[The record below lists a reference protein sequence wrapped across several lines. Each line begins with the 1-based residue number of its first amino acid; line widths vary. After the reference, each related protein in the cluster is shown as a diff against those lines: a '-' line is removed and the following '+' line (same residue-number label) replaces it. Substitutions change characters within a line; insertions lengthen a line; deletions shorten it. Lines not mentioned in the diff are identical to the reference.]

1 MKTTADYLDLALQFD
16 LLATFE
22 ENPKLRADFEQ
33 QAVAYRKLAATRLE
47 KTSGLE
53 PPKISN

>member
-1 MKTTADYLDLALQFD
+1 MKTAEEYLDLATQFE

-22 ENPKLRADFEQ
+22 ENQKLKADFEQ
-33 QAVAYRKLAATRLE
+33 QAAAYRKLAADRMDE
-47 KTSGLE
+47 IGSK